1 MKDFLGSI
9 FKTTEERLKNPF
21 VGSFIISF
29 IAFNWKPILIVIF
42 SNIPIED
49 RVSYV
54 SNNYSDVAYLLVLP
68 LLLSLFYVLFLPK
81 IMCWIDENTFESF
94 KKRNKH
100 LYSSKEI
107 DIQGQISIAEKEV
120 ELENKKAESKDKAD
134 LNAEIKNLKNT
145 ISSKDLEIENLKS
158 ISEDINKVNLESSK
172 KDKTIKELENKINV
186 IKEKE
191 EIYLFDYERIPDS
204 ILESFVDNLRLINK
218 ENLKNSL
225 KESIIDYIDHDLVEI
240 NNDKYGQQFLKI
252 TDKGLF
258 VLKQSNIDG
267 LF

>member
-42 SNIPIED
+42 SKIPIED

-54 SNNYSDVAYLLVLP
+54 SNNYSDFAYLLVLP

-81 IMCWIDENTFESF
+81 IMCWIDENTFEAF
-94 KKRNKH
+94 KKRNEH
-100 LYSSKEI
+100 LYSSKKI